1 MTIKENF
8 LEIIWII
15 KTCITTF
22 WFWVPIAV
30 ALIPPIEILI
40 YVEINP
46 LAIFVLP
53 AIVVAIALILDD
65 KRMKARYHFS
75 KPVGLGDEFIANW
88 NEKQKVQ
95 EYLEVLEDKKKH
107 GGSAQ

>member
-1 MTIKENF
+1 MTIKENL

-15 KTCITTF
+15 KTCLTTF
-22 WFWVPIAV
+22 WFWVPLLV
-30 ALIPPIEILI
+30 GLTPVVEICV
-40 YVEINP
+40 YVFINP

-53 AIVVAIALILDD
+53 AVITAVALILDD
-65 KRMKARYHFS
+65 RRSKARYRYG

-95 EYLEVLEDKKKH
+95 EYLEVLDYKKKRND
-107 GGSAQ
+107 SAQ